1 MALRA
6 RYLVDKSAF
15 ARMRQPA
22 VAARIGPLIEAGE
35 IAICGIVQLEI
46 LFSARGPADLET
58 IRRDLELS
66 LAWVAMVDADLA
78 RAAEVMAVLSR
89 TGGHRSAS
97 IPDLLIA
104 AVAER
109 SELAILH
116 YDQDFD
122 AIARATGQASEW
134 VVPQGSLP

>member
-22 VAARIGPLIEAGE
+22 VAARIGPLIEGGE

-46 LFSARGPADLET
+46 LFSARGPADLDA

-66 LAWVAMVDADLA
+66 LAWIPMVDADLA
-78 RAAEVMAVLSR
+78 RAAEVMALLSR

-104 AVAER
+104 AVAKR
-109 SELAILH
+109 SELSILH

-122 AIARATGQASEW
+122 AIARVTGQPSEW

>member
-89 TGGHRSAS
+89 TGRHRSAS